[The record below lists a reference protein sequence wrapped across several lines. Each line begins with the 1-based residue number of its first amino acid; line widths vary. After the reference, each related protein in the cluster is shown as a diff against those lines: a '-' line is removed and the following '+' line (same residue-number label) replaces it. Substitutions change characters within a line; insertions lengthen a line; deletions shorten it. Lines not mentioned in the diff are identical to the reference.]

1 MKSNLT
7 VDVSFLDEE
16 YASLLSEDE
25 IKRIVEETYE
35 RARSLSRLKDIPQ
48 GNVLL
53 SVTIADDELV
63 HTLNKEYRNIDAPT
77 DVLSFAFDDDE
88 TQGGV
93 VRSLGEIIISYPC
106 IFRNGEEFSEDAK
119 TEEARLLIHG
129 TLHLLGF
136 DHKTNDFQTENMLL
150 FQETL
155 LKEIER

>member
-1 MKSNLT
+1 MKGN
-7 VDVSFLDEE
+7 
-16 YASLLSEDE
+16 
-25 IKRIVEETYE
+25 
-35 RARSLSRLKDIPQ
+35 RALKQAILFML
-48 GNVLL
+48 GILL
-53 SVTIADDELV
+53 SVTIADDELI
-63 HTLNKEYRNIDAPT
+63 HTLNKEYRNIDSPT

-88 TQGGV
+88 IQGGV

-119 TEEARLLIHG
+119 TEETRLLIHG
-129 TLHLLGF
+129 TLDLFVF